1 MSCQV
6 RCQKTCLCR
15 KSLATVCLHV
25 PKPTLQS
32 QDVAQH
38 TSSKRDK
45 HHMNHG
51 YHITHTQR
59 QESHTPK
66 AQKSSKLNL
75 VIRKCGYLSKLR
87 MGGASPQLAADVI
100 PLSTQRGCAVAH
112 WPDTRYRPRPA
123 RVKSRCASPSGLA
136 LQQLPIL
143 NEGQVVK
150 PAATTIFHTSFH
162 HHFSDATTSVA
173 LRRDNPSNVFLTDP
187 TMASSIR
194 SILSFFP
201 S

>member
-1 MSCQV
+1 MSGTLPKRPAWVAIALQRYV
-6 RCQKTCLCR
+6 YTYRNRRSSLKTLR
-15 KSLATVCLHV
+15 S
-25 PKPTLQS
+25 TLIQTGQAS
-32 QDVAQH
+32 HAPRISHH
-38 TSSKRDK
+38 THRDI
-45 HHMNHG
+45 G
-51 YHITHTQR
+51 IA
-59 QESHTPK
+59 HTPK

-100 PLSTQRGCAVAH
+100 PLSTQRGRTVAH

-150 PAATTIFHTSFH
+150 PATTTIFHTSFH
-162 HHFSDATTSVA
+162 HHSSDATTSVA
-173 LRRDNPSNVFLTDP
+173 LRRNNPSNVFLTDP
-187 TMASSIR
+187 TLASSIR
-194 SILSFFP
+194 PILSFFP